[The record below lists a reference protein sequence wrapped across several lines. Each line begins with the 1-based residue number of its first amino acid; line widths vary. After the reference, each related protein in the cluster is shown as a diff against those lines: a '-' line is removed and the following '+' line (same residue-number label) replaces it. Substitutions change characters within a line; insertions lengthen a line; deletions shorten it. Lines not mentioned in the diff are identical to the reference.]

1 MSLDLPAL
9 LPAACR
15 LVEEAGRRILAHYEK
30 PSPVDYK
37 ADDSPLTV
45 ADHASHDYLVAELR
59 ALTPEVPVL
68 SEEDDPGD
76 YAARRDWDRF
86 WLVDPLDGT
95 KEFVKKTGEFTVNVA
110 LVEGGAPVLGVVHV
124 PVLGVTYFAAEG
136 AGAFKQE
143 GAAEPVP
150 VRVRASDP
158 ARLTVVA
165 SRDHAGPEVAAILQ
179 RMDEAGVAV
188 ASASMGSSLKFC
200 LVAEGKADLYPRT
213 VPTMEW
219 DTAAAQ
225 CVVEQAG
232 GRVTTLDGRRLRYNK
247 EDIRNPSIMTA
258 GDSALDWQ
266 RYLPRPA

>member
-1 MSLDLPAL
+1 MTLAAL
-9 LPAACR
+9 LPAVRR
-15 LVEEAGRRILAHYEK
+15 LATEAGERILDHYEK

-45 ADHASHDYLVAELR
+45 ADRASHDYLAAALR
-59 ALTPEVPVL
+59 ALTPDVPVL

-76 YAARRDWDRF
+76 YAARRGWGRF

-110 LVEGGAPVLGVVHV
+110 LIEGEEPVLGVVHV
-124 PVLGVTYFAAEG
+124 PVKGVTYSAAEG

-143 GAAEPVP
+143 GDAAPTP
-150 VRVRASDP
+150 IRVRACDP
-158 ARLTVVA
+158 RKLTVVA
-165 SRDHAGPEVAAILQ
+165 SRDHAGPEVAAILE
-179 RMDEAGVAV
+179 RMDAEGVEV
-188 ASASMGSSLKFC
+188 SSASMGSSLKFC

-213 VPTMEW
+213 VPTFEW

-232 GRVTTLDGRRLRYNK
+232 GRLTTLDGERLRYNK

-258 GDSALDWQ
+258 GDAALDWQ
-266 RYLPRPA
+266 RYLPRRA